1 MANYLSEASMGR
13 FYQHLMK
20 ENDCIVCISAD
31 RSDDEDNKYMFPD
44 DPRRIRTNKLN
55 NGYLEQQI
63 KQYVDKQKQSGGN
76 PCGYHRA
83 RGGFIETAKAPDGT
97 ELEQKFH
104 VEENSFVIYH
114 KCDDEFQEKA
124 FKRYFVNLGVKYR
137 QESILWVGRDKR
149 ATWVSCLKGMLG
161 KETDLG
167 PFRPDTISKYYT
179 KIKGRKFDFIVE
191 EESVLENYH
200 PTPGERRAFDNLYRT
215 LMESVRD
222 ERVDF
227 AKALDGYMDWRF
239 SAHKILSEE
248 EYRVEMKRLK
258 ERRKRKLTC
267 EELDAAIAEVLN
279 SVDGYMG

>member
-31 RSDDEDNKYMFPD
+31 RSDDEDGVYLYPD

-55 NGYLEQQI
+55 NGYLEEKI
-63 KQYVDKQKQSGGN
+63 KAYADRQRQAGGGSRN

-104 VEENSFVIYH
+104 VEENSFVVYH
-114 KCDDEFQEKA
+114 KCDTKDQESV
-124 FKRYFVNLGVKYR
+124 FKKYFVNLGVKYR

-149 ATWVSCLKGMLG
+149 ATWVSCLKGSLG

-167 PFRPDTISKYYT
+167 PFRPDTINKYYT

-215 LMESVRD
+215 LVESIKD
-222 ERVDF
+222 DKVDF
-227 AKALDGYMDWRF
+227 YSALEGYIDWRF
-239 SAHKILSEE
+239 SGHKIVSEE

-267 EELDAAIAEVLN
+267 EELDAVIAEVLN
-279 SVDGYMG
+279 SVN

>member
-1 MANYLSEASMGR
+1 MSEFLDEASMGR

-31 RSDDEDNKYMFPD
+31 RSDDENNKYMFPD

-55 NGYLEQQI
+55 NGLLEEQI
-63 KQYVDKQKQSGGN
+63 KSYVDKQKQSGGN

-83 RGGFIETAKAPDGT
+83 HGGFIETAKAPDGT

-104 VEENSFVIYH
+104 VEEKSFVIYH

-124 FKRYFVNLGVKYR
+124 FKRYFVGLGKKFR
-137 QESILWVGRDKR
+137 QESILWVGRDKQ
-149 ATWVSCLKGMLG
+149 ATWVSCLKGSLG

-191 EESVLENYH
+191 EESILENYH

-215 LMESVRD
+215 LMESIEKD
-222 ERVDF
+222 EASFLRH
-227 AKALDGYMDWRF
+227 LDGYMDWRF
-239 SAHKILSEE
+239 SGNKIVSEE

-258 ERRKRKLTC
+258 ERRKRKLTM
-267 EELDAAIAEVLN
+267 EELDAEIAKVL
-279 SVDGYMG
+279 DGVKGYLD